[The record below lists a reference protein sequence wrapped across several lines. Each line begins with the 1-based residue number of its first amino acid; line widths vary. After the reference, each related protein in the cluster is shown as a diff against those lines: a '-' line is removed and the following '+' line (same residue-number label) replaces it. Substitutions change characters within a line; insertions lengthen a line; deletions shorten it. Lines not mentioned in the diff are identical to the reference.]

1 MSVWTL
7 ILFSGGTALLF
18 RVLPIAF
25 GHIAS
30 LQDTRSVLYRFLNYS
45 SQAMLGAMCF
55 TMAFG
60 RNDITMLV
68 HAAPSETLLI
78 CTLLVI
84 AGLVVVRTGYVL
96 ATVLF
101 ATGAYALLLLP

>member
-7 ILFSGGTALLF
+7 ILFSGGKALLF

-25 GHIAS
+25 GRIAP

-45 SQAMLGAMCF
+45 SQAMLGEMCF

-60 RNDITMLV
+60 RQDITTLV
-68 HAAPSETLLI
+68 HASLSEILLI
-78 CTLLVI
+78 CTLLVT
-84 AGLVVVRTGYVL
+84 AGLVVRTGYVL

-101 ATGAYALLLLP
+101 ATGAYALLPLL